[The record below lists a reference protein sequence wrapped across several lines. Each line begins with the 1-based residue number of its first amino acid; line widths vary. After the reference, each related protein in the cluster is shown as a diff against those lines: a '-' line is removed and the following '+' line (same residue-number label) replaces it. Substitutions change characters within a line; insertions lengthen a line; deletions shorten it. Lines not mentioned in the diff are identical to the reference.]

1 MVKSGKVR
9 VIGVATKK
17 RVPALPDVPTIGETL
32 PGFGEDPWYG
42 LFAPAGTPKEV
53 ITVLYDETIKAVND
67 PATKEKLAQQG
78 GEVYTLPPDQFAAL
92 IKQELPRWEKLVKE
106 SGAKVD

>member
-1 MVKSGKVR
+1 
-9 VIGVATKK
+9 
-17 RVPALPDVPTIGETL
+17 VPSLPDVPTIGETL

-42 LFAPAGTPKEV
+42 LFAPAGTPKEIV
-53 ITVLYDETIKAVND
+53 KFLHDETLKALND

-78 GEVYTLPPDQFAAL
+78 GEPLTMTPEQFAAM
-92 IKQELPRWEKLVKE
+92 IKQELPRWDKLVKD